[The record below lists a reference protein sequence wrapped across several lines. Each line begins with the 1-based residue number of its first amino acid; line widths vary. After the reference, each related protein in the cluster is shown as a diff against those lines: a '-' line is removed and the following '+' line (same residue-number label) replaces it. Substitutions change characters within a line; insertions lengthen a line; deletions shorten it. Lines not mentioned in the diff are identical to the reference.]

1 MRKGL
6 ILEGGALRGLFTAGV
21 IDVMM
26 ENGIKFDGL
35 VGVSAGAAFG
45 CNYKS
50 CQPGRV
56 IRYNKRYAHDWRYC
70 SVRSLLKTGDIF
82 GAEFD
87 YHTLPDKLDK
97 FDVATFDESSMK
109 FYAVCTDLTTGEPV
123 YKLLMHHGYEF
134 NEWIRASASMPLA
147 SRIVE
152 VEGRKLLDGGIS
164 DSIPLRFFEQQ
175 GYDRNVVV
183 LTQPLG
189 FIKKPNP
196 MMPLIRLQLYRYP
209 QFLKAAAERHVMYNN
224 ETEYVLQREKAG
236 KVFVIRPNS
245 ILPIKHIT
253 HDPALMQ
260 KVYENGRNAMLPRLS
275 ELMAFLTDQVE

>member
-97 FDVATFDESSMK
+97 FDVATFDESPMK

-196 MMPLIRLQLYRYP
+196 MMPLIRLQLHRYP

-224 ETEYVLQREKAG
+224 ETEYVL
-236 KVFVIRPNS
+236 
-245 ILPIKHIT
+245 
-253 HDPALMQ
+253 
-260 KVYENGRNAMLPRLS
+260 
-275 ELMAFLTDQVE
+275 